1 MKKLILLPA
10 ILSLGTLCWAGSAR
24 EDATERLEN
33 ATNVLHEIMGMPD
46 KGIPEEV
53 LEHAKCVAVVPHMV
67 KGGFIFGGK
76 GGKGVA
82 TCRTANGWSAPAF
95 ITISGGNWGLQIG
108 VEAEDLVMIIQNE
121 KGMQKLLSSNFH
133 VGADAS
139 AAAGPVGRHAEA
151 GTNWKMDTEILTY
164 SRAKGV
170 FAGLTLEGASIRQ
183 DSDSRHAIYG
193 PNVTTR
199 GLLLGKV
206 QAPAA
211 AQPFLSEIRGAK
223 AQAVA
228 QGKADDKSEARAEAT
243 HKDNV
248 TLTGCLQKGDQ
259 EGEFAITARDGTT
272 WEVHSAT
279 VKLDNHLGHT
289 VTVTGPR
296 THETKAQERAEAKRE
311 GVVQASK
318 KEAYAELGV
327 TSLKMVSET
336 CK

>member
-1 MKKLILLPA
+1 MKKVMFILA
-10 ILSLGTLCWAGSAR
+10 TLSLGTLCWADSAR
-24 EDATERLEN
+24 EDATERLGN
-33 ATNVLHEIMGMPD
+33 ATTVLHEIMGMPD

-67 KGGFIFGGK
+67 KGGFVFGGK

-108 VEAEDLVMIIQNE
+108 VEAVDLVMIIQNE

-183 DSDSRHAIYG
+183 DNDSRRAIYG
-193 PNVTTR
+193 SKVTTKA
-199 GLLLGKV
+199 LLLGQV
-206 QAPAA
+206 AAPAA
-211 AQPFLSEIRGAK
+211 AQPFLAEVRGAK
-223 AQAVA
+223 GQAVA
-228 QGKADDKSEARAEAT
+228 AE
-243 HKDNV
+243 K
-248 TLTGCLQKGDQ
+248 
-259 EGEFAITARDGTT
+259 
-272 WEVHSAT
+272 
-279 VKLDNHLGHT
+279 
-289 VTVTGPR
+289 
-296 THETKAQERAEAKRE
+296 AEAKAE
-311 GVVQASK
+311 A
-318 KEAYAELGV
+318 KEAKE
-327 TSLKMVSET
+327 KDQ
-336 CK
+336 K